1 MTERK
6 TRGRR
11 RKDRILNTRITDE
24 LDEQLRQAA
33 EEMDVSVSQLVRRIL
48 QRTVDMVGNLSG
60 NVEYLLNEVVE
71 DVANIADASKPGPA
85 ARDLRNSPLLRD
97 VIGWQPVK
105 AQRRQRCALTGA
117 QIEAGDDAWVSV
129 RADAGE
135 PILIGRAAFEAI
147 TRPRAEQWVEL
158 VVSSETTCAD
168 SGKSI
173 APGDKAWM
181 RAGSKPPEIICQ
193 AAYLKRKSETA

>member
-60 NVEYLLNEVVE
+60 NVEYLVNEVVE
-71 DVANIADASKPGPA
+71 DVANIADVGKPGPA
-85 ARDLRNSPLLRD
+85 ARDLRNSPLLRS

-105 AQRRQRCALTGA
+105 AQRRQRCALSGA

-129 RADAGE
+129 RSDGSE
-135 PILIGRAAFEAI
+135 PFLIGKSAFEAI

-158 VVSSETTCAD
+158 VVSSETVCAD
-168 SGKSI
+168 SGKTI
-173 APGDKAWM
+173 APGEKAWL
-181 RAGSKPPEIICQ
+181 RAGSKPPEIISQ
-193 AAYLKRKSETA
+193 SAYMKRKADKA